1 MLCFM
6 MFFFFSSRRRH
17 TRCALV
23 TGVQTCALP
32 ILPAADHRLP
42 QGQQAGPD
50 AQGQGPRSAG
60 APPVRRAGLAATA
73 AGSIE
78 KGRALHGLF
87 LVTTGADSA
96 PRPSLPPPSVASEP
110 AELYGV
116 AAVPPPASTAAQVHR
131 RPSHPNLR
139 FSSLLSTTTK
149 KL

>member
-60 APPVRRAGLAATA
+60 APPVRFAGLAATA

-78 KGRALHGLF
+78 KGRALRGLF
-87 LVTTGADSA
+87 LVPAGAASAASFQPPPLRRQGRVGAGCRLGHRDPLPPTPSPPLPSTGGYEPLRGTGAA
-96 PRPSLPPPSVASEP
+96 RP
-110 AELYGV
+110 
-116 AAVPPPASTAAQVHR
+116 
-131 RPSHPNLR
+131 
-139 FSSLLSTTTK
+139 
-149 KL
+149 